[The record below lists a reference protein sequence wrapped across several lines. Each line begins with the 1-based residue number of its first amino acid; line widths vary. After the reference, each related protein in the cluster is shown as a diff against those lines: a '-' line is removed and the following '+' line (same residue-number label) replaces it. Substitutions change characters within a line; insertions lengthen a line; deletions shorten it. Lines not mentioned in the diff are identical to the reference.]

1 MIFAR
6 RVFLAAAVIG
16 PFLLVPLFFLERTVG
31 ALFPPAIT
39 HPEFYYAFAAVALVW
54 QLGYFVIS
62 TDPVRYRAFMP
73 VALLAKLT
81 VVLTALAMLGLG
93 RIRLDAAAVGLPDSV
108 FVALFWVAW
117 RKTPRA

>member
-93 RIRLDAAAVGLPDSV
+93 RIRLDAAAAGLPDSV